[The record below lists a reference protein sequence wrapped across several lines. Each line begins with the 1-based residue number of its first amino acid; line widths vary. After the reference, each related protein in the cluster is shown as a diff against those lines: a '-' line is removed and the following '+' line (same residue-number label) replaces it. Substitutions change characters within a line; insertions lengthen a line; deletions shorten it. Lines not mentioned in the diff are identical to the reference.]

1 MKHLKF
7 KIITLTCA
15 MALTSSA
22 MANNYNN
29 NPLPKHKLNVGG
41 SIMAV
46 NAKHIQGQADKATDG
61 MLGKFFYN
69 VGFGVQAG
77 YAWQVAPRFYL
88 GGELGAQTNGSFWQN
103 FSIDTAN
110 STQSSMVTALV
121 TSEIYFTHNWSINLK
136 AGPAFVYQ
144 TASYRDQ
151 NIRSTKKLAH
161 KNTFGVRPY
170 ASIGTTY
177 YIGNVGLGLGFSHLF
192 GHGNIDASKF
202 SSDQKMPIF
211 SENSIQATVTYQFS
225 NL

>member
-22 MANNYNN
+22 MAYDYN
-29 NPLPKHKLNVGG
+29 NPLPDHKLNIGG

-46 NAKHIQGQADKATDG
+46 NAKHIQGKADKTTDG
-61 MLGKFFYN
+61 MLGNFFYN
-69 VGFGVQAG
+69 TGAGIQAG
-77 YAWQVAPRFYL
+77 YSWQVEPRFYL
-88 GGELGAQTNGSFWQN
+88 GGELGLQTNGSFWQN

-110 STQSSMVTALV
+110 STQSTMVTALV
-121 TSEIYFTHNWSINLK
+121 TSEIYFTDNWSINFK

-144 TASYRDQ
+144 TASYHDHKNTRQ
-151 NIRSTKKLAH
+151 KKLAH
-161 KNTFGVRPY
+161 KNTYEVRPY

-192 GHGNIDASKF
+192 GHGDIDASKF

-211 SENSIQATVTYQFS
+211 AENSIQATISYQFS
-225 NL
+225 DL